1 MFHCHGALN
10 VPLPEQLGLRHF
22 DAGRVLYRLL
32 STTQVAMIQLRTL
45 GTIDLFDDS
54 GARVEALLKRPKR
67 LALLAYMATAR
78 PDTSYRR
85 EKLLALF
92 WPEMDEQR
100 ARGSLRQSVHVLRQ
114 QLGASA
120 VTALGDEVLSLAPA
134 AVQCDSVEFERALGE
149 GRLSDAVNL
158 YGGDFLPGFFLD
170 GAPDV
175 DEWIE
180 SERTRLCR
188 RAVEAAVS
196 LADHSWTAG
205 DYAECAQM
213 ARRAIGIMPADERAA
228 RHLIASLDRL
238 GDRGA
243 AIGAFDALAQRLD
256 ADFGVRPSAETQA
269 VIAAVRTRDQPTNP
283 TAAVR
288 RPDGHSATRVPS
300 LPLAGDDAV
309 DSHPNAQPT
318 RDTARLGRVL
328 SRCAMVACVFLL
340 SGSRPRT
347 PTAGALPTIPA
358 EARAEYS
365 RARFYLAKP
374 TEANLRRAVLLFEHA
389 LDAEPLYAPA
399 YAGLGDAYLRLG
411 YGSYLAPS
419 DAFPKALAAAKHAID
434 LDSLAPE
441 AHATLAF
448 ARMYYQWDWAGA
460 EREFRR
466 ATRLAPD
473 YALAHDWYAYL
484 LTAQGRVAEARRER
498 DIALRLAPLSVA
510 IAVDAGFVSFYAGDL
525 ADAHRRLESALLM
538 APEVP
543 AAHLW
548 LARLYQR
555 EGNLERARAEF
566 ESSGELRSWVP
577 TISGAAYVE
586 ASMGNAPAAR
596 AALARLDSLERTQYV
611 TSYARA
617 LVHAALGERDVAFRL
632 LDRAVDERT
641 HWLVWLNR
649 DTRWLPIRGD
659 PRFEAVLRKMSASVS
674 LQPR

>member
-1 MFHCHGALN
+1 
-10 VPLPEQLGLRHF
+10 
-22 DAGRVLYRLL
+22 
-32 STTQVAMIQLRTL
+32 MIQLRTL

-100 ARGSLRQSVHVLRQ
+100 ARGSLRQSIHVLRQ

-134 AVQCDSVEFERALGE
+134 AVHCDSVEFERAVGE
-149 GRLSDAVNL
+149 NRLSDAVDL

-180 SERTRLCR
+180 SERTRLRR

-196 LADHSWTAG
+196 LADRAWTAG

-243 AIGAFDALAQRLD
+243 AIGAFDALAQQLH
-256 ADFGVRPSAETQA
+256 ADFGVLPSAETLA
-269 VIAAVRTRDQPTNP
+269 AIAAVRTRDKPATPTP
-283 TAAVR
+283 TVR
-288 RPDGHSATRVPS
+288 APDEHSATWVASQPPAS
-300 LPLAGDDAV
+300 DDAAE
-309 DSHPNAQPT
+309 SHRLAMPA

-328 SRCAMVACVFLL
+328 ARGAMVLCVFLL

-347 PTAGALPTIPA
+347 PTPGAPPTIPA

-374 TEANLRRAVLLFEHA
+374 TESNLKRAVLLFEHA

-419 DAFPKALAAAKHAID
+419 DAFPKALSAAQHAIE
-434 LDSLAPE
+434 LDSVAPE

-448 ARMYYQWDWAGA
+448 ARMYYEWDWPGA
-460 EREFRR
+460 EREFKR
-466 ATRLAPD
+466 AARLAPD

-484 LTAQGRVAEARRER
+484 LTSQGRVGEARQES
-498 DIALRLAPLSVA
+498 DAALRLAPLSVA

-548 LARLYQR
+548 LGRLYQR
-555 EGNLERARAEF
+555 EGKLERARAEF
-566 ESSGELRSWVP
+566 ESSGELRTWVP
-577 TISGAAYVE
+577 TIAGAAYIE
-586 ASMGNAPAAR
+586 ASLGNTSAAR
-596 AALARLDSLERTQYV
+596 SALARLDSLERTQYV
-611 TSYARA
+611 TPYARA
-617 LVHAALGERDVAFRL
+617 LVHVALGERDEAFRL
-632 LDRAVDERT
+632 LDRAVAERS

-649 DTRWLPIRGD
+649 DTRWAPLRAD
-659 PRFEAVLRKMSASVS
+659 PRFAVLVRRIGMSDVGR
-674 LQPR
+674 LGER